1 MGFLLFLFLFW
12 FRGEEEMILD
22 GKQRLLFE
30 EGGGVGFDFIL
41 FYFIFGFFLFL
52 IAVRGVIV

>member
-1 MGFLLFLFLFW
+1 VGFLLFLFLFW

-30 EGGGVGFDFIL
+30 RGGGFDFIL

>member
-30 EGGGVGFDFIL
+30 RGGGFDFIL